1 STFRCFLK
9 FAPTLQ
15 SDMAAAV
22 SEPGTIAFSVKYSG
36 KEIQINSLSS
46 DSSLAQLQS
55 LLYDATRVAPD
66 NMKLLG
72 LKGKNLSVSS
82 AKLSELGVK
91 NGSKLMLIGTPDAEI
106 KQVTEEKH
114 ESVEFLEDNEAYCDG
129 EVKLEHRPEYLDKI
143 ERRIREYK
151 ITELQ
156 APRAGKK
163 LLVLDIDYTFFDH
176 KSVGSHID
184 ELTRPYI
191 HHLLTVAY
199 PHYDIAIWSATSM
212 KWIYSKLGEMR
223 LFASEMFKISLL
235 VDSLACISVYCEED
249 EANVNVKP
257 LAVIWGQYPQ
267 YSASN
272 TIMIDD
278 IRRNFAMNP
287 QSGLRIR
294 PFRQAHQ
301 HRQHDRELI
310 RIAEYL
316 EAIADVEDFRELDH
330 RRWEK
335 YAAKRAKKRA
345 KLEQKQGDSANP
357 DSAGPA

>member
-1 STFRCFLK
+1 
-9 FAPTLQ
+9 
-15 SDMAAAV
+15 
-22 SEPGTIAFSVKYSG
+22 
-36 KEIQINSLSS
+36 
-46 DSSLAQLQS
+46 
-55 LLYDATRVAPD
+55 
-66 NMKLLG
+66 
-72 LKGKNLSVSS
+72 
-82 AKLSELGVK
+82 
-91 NGSKLMLIGTPDAEI
+91 
-106 KQVTEEKH
+106 VTEEKH

-345 KLEQKQGDSANP
+345 NREFRSDLTTLSRQAKSLASLIRSAKFFVAFTGAGISTASGLPDYRGAGGIMTMRARGCQEPVYRNPLGLTPSLTHMSLVGLERAGLLKRLISQNTDGLHRRSGFPPEKLAELHGNTAIE
-357 DSAGPA
+357 